1 MKGTK
6 AAFDSHTSMEKKWK
20 MRFNK
25 LNPLSGKELL
35 YRREEEIN
43 KITEDRKKKANPPT
57 LIRKL
62 TINKLGSL
70 SLKDIK
76 KPEIDINF
84 SPDQVI
90 GAYD

>member
-1 MKGTK
+1 
-6 AAFDSHTSMEKKWK
+6 MEKKWK
-20 MRFNK
+20 MRFSK
-25 LNPLSGKELL
+25 LHPLTGKEALF
-35 YRREEEIN
+35 RREEEIK
-43 KITEDRKKKANPPT
+43 KISEDKKKKANPLS
-57 LIRKL
+57 LIWKL